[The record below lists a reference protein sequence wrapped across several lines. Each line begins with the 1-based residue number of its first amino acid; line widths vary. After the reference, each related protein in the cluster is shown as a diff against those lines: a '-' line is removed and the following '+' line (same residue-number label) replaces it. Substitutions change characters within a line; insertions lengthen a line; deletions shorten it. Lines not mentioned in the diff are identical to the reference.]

1 MWATERKCTMRRG
14 NLYVITGPSGAGKG
28 TVLKKLFERRPDL
41 KYSVS
46 ATTRDPRPGEK
57 DGVDYYFISNEEF
70 ERKIRDGEMLE
81 YVGYVGHYYGTP
93 KQAVEDNLNQGHDVV
108 LEIEVTGGK
117 NVKHMA
123 PDAIL
128 IFITPPS
135 LQVLRQRLE
144 GRGTEPQDVIDSRME
159 VAAKEV
165 REYVH
170 YDYVVVNDT
179 VDQCAQ
185 DILVIM
191 DATGH
196 TTKNMSK
203 FMEERVCKL

>member
-1 MWATERKCTMRRG
+1 MRRG

-28 TVLKKLFERRPDL
+28 TVLAKLFEQKENLR
-41 KYSVS
+41 YSVS
-46 ATTRDPRPGEK
+46 ATTRDPRPGEV
-57 DGVDYYFISNEEF
+57 DGVHYYFITNDEF
-70 ERKIRDGEMLE
+70 EQKIKDGEMLE

-93 KQAVEDNLNQGHDVV
+93 RRAVEKNLEDGYDVV

-117 NVKHMA
+117 NIKKMA
-123 PDAIL
+123 PEAIL

-144 GRGTEPQDVIDSRME
+144 GRGTETADVIDNRMA

-165 REYVH
+165 CEYVH

-179 VDQCAQ
+179 VDQCAS
-185 DILVIM
+185 DILAIM
-191 DATGH
+191 DAQRH

-203 FMEERVCKL
+203 FMEERVCNYERT

>member
-1 MWATERKCTMRRG
+1 MRRG

-28 TVLKKLFERRPDL
+28 TVLAKLFEQKENLR
-41 KYSVS
+41 YSVS
-46 ATTRDPRPGEK
+46 ATTRDPRPGEV
-57 DGVDYYFISNEEF
+57 DGVHYYFITNDEF
-70 ERKIRDGEMLE
+70 EQKIKDGEMLE

-93 KQAVEDNLNQGHDVV
+93 RRAVEKNLEDGYDVV

-117 NVKHMA
+117 NIKKMA
-123 PDAIL
+123 PEAIL

-144 GRGTEPQDVIDSRME
+144 GRGTETADVIDNRMA
-159 VAAKEV
+159 VAEKEV
-165 REYVH
+165 CEYVH

-179 VDQCAQ
+179 VDQCAS
-185 DILVIM
+185 DILAIM
-191 DATGH
+191 DAQRH

-203 FMEERVCKL
+203 FMEERVCNYERT